1 VAKKD
6 GMKKDEAMMKKDGMC
21 ADMTKPD
28 DATMKK
34 DGMAA
39 SEPMIR
45 SRPESLMQ
53 THRSH
58 FKALILATALAAG
71 AGAQPV
77 LAANIVETAKADGHF
92 TKLLEANQ
100 AAGTAALLTQ
110 PGPFTV
116 FAPNDDAFAKVP
128 ADKLQAL
135 MSPAMRTMLKVT
147 LGNHIVTGVLDMA
160 AIEAALGKG
169 DSAAAMAANNMPL
182 VFKMEGGKLTV
193 NGAHVIKGPMV
204 VDNGLV
210 YVIDTVLMPAIPLQ
224 AHY

>member
-1 VAKKD
+1 MHNHSPR
-6 GMKKDEAMMKKDGMC
+6 G
-21 ADMTKPD
+21 
-28 DATMKK
+28 
-34 DGMAA
+34 
-39 SEPMIR
+39 
-45 SRPESLMQ
+45 
-53 THRSH
+53 
-58 FKALILATALAAG
+58 KALVLTLALVAG
-71 AGAQPV
+71 TGAQPA

-135 MSPAMRTMLKVT
+135 MSLPMQTMLKVT
-147 LGNHIVTGVLDMA
+147 LANHIVTGILDMA

-169 DSAAAMAANNMPL
+169 DAAAAKAANTMPL
-182 VFKMEGGKLTV
+182 IFKMEGGKLTV

-210 YVIDTVLMPAIPLQ
+210 YVIDTVLMPAVPLQ